1 MQCPN
6 HPDVKL
12 EWLTERNWFF
22 RLSAYQQR
30 LLDHYEQHPDFV
42 QPDFRRNEMLGFI
55 RQGLE
60 DFSIS
65 RADATWGIP
74 FPIGEDGQTAQ
85 REDGSWDRRGRDDLR
100 LGRRADQLHH
110 RGRLPGR
117 PRGLRSTGGRRTC
130 T

>member
-6 HPDVKL
+6 HPDVPL
-12 EWLTERNWFF
+12 QWLTERNWFF
-22 RLSAYQQR
+22 RLSAYQER

-42 QPDFRRNEMLGFI
+42 QPEYRRNEMLGFI

-74 FPIGEDGQTAQ
+74 FPIGEDGA
-85 REDGSWDRRGRDDLR
+85 DG
-100 LGRRADQLHH
+100 AA
-110 RGRLPGR
+110 RGRLVGPSRRARSTSGSTPSSTTSPGR
-117 PRGLRSTGGRRTC
+117 ASRTTSRRSTTGGRPTC